1 MGIVGTLVDTVK
13 DSAVGA
19 VGAFLGK
26 KIRERITEHLEN
38 ADWDAKM
45 KILRERIEAERKRE
59 GDFKKPSNHIKVT
72 RMDGR

>member
-19 VGAFLGK
+19 VGRFLGRK
-26 KIRERITEHLEN
+26 VNEHITRSLEE

-59 GDFKKPSNHIKVT
+59 GSALKNPHHIKVT
-72 RMDGR
+72 RMDGK